1 MDFKLLYK
9 YFEGSASK
17 EEVAK
22 IRLWLESSPE
32 NMQILLLERKIYDSV
47 LLNNGDKETSI
58 IQNNRSKK
66 IIWEVIKI
74 ASVILITTL
83 TSVLYFNINEGGD
96 DVAMQTIS
104 VPAGQRLNINLPDGT
119 NVWLNAKT
127 TIKYPVSF
135 NKKERLVEVDGQAY
149 FSVAKDDKKPFIVN
163 TRSGRVQALGTKFD
177 VLDYSDDSIFE
188 TMLSEGKVKVDMAS
202 ADNQTLILEPNTKAF
217 IRNGKLNKERI
228 EDKSEYE
235 WRNGLLT
242 FRNKSFTEIMKSFE
256 KIYDIKI
263 VIEDSRITNQTLT
276 AKFRIVDGVD
286 YALRVLQREINF
298 QFRHDNEDR
307 DIEIIYIKPV

>member
-47 LLNNGDKETSI
+47 LLNNGEKEISI
-58 IQNNRSKK
+58 IQNNKREK
-66 IIWEVIKI
+66 IIWEVLKI
-74 ASVILITTL
+74 ASVIFITAL

-149 FSVAKDDKKPFIVN
+149 FSVAKNDKKPFIVN

-177 VLDYSDDSIFE
+177 VLDYSDDNIFE

-235 WRNGLLT
+235 WRNGLLS

-263 VIEDSRITNQTLT
+263 VIEDPRITNQTLT

>member
-47 LLNNGDKETSI
+47 LLNNGEKEISI
-58 IQNNRSKK
+58 IQNNKRKK
-66 IIWEVIKI
+66 IIWEVLKI
-74 ASVILITTL
+74 ASVILITAL

-149 FSVAKDDKKPFIVN
+149 FSVAKNDKKPFIVN

-177 VLDYSDDSIFE
+177 VLDYSDDNIFE

-235 WRNGLLT
+235 WRNGLLS

-263 VIEDSRITNQTLT
+263 VIEDPRITNQTLT

>member
-22 IRLWLESSPE
+22 IKLWLESSPE

-47 LLNNGDKETSI
+47 LLNNGEKETSI
-58 IQNNRSKK
+58 IQNNKRKK
-66 IIWEVIKI
+66 IIWEVLKI
-74 ASVILITTL
+74 ASVILITAL

-202 ADNQTLILEPNTKAF
+202 TDNQTLILEPNTKAF

-235 WRNGLLT
+235 WRNGLLS

-263 VIEDSRITNQTLT
+263 VIEDPRITNQTLT

>member
-9 YFEGSASK
+9 YFEGSTSK

-22 IRLWLESSPE
+22 IKLWLESSPE

-47 LLNNGDKETSI
+47 LLNNGKKEISI
-58 IQNNRSKK
+58 IQNNKRKK
-66 IIWEVIKI
+66 IIWEFLKI
-74 ASVILITTL
+74 ASVILITAL
-83 TSVLYFNINEGGD
+83 TCVLYFNINEGGD

-163 TRSGRVQALGTKFD
+163 TRSGRVQVLGTKFD
-177 VLDYSDDSIFE
+177 VLDYSDDNIFE

-235 WRNGLLT
+235 WRNGLLS

-263 VIEDSRITNQTLT
+263 VIEDPRITNQTLT